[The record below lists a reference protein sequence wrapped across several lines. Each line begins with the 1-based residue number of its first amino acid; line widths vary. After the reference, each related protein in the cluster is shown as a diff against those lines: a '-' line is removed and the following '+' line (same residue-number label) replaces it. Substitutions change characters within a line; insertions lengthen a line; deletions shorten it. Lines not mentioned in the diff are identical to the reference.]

1 MSNLV
6 PRSTNSLASI
16 QIPDGFSRS
25 EGKELSKRQNAE
37 VARGLIA
44 GTRVQAAGFVAGMAL
59 HATAMLSREAAFL
72 ADGDERTA
80 ARLEH
85 IVDGYA
91 MYAAHEVSRF
101 QY

>member
-1 MSNLV
+1 MSNLI
-6 PRSTNSLASI
+6 PRSTNALASSN
-16 QIPDGFSRS
+16 IPDTFNKT
-25 EGKELSKRQNAE
+25 EGRELSKRQNAE

-59 HATAMLSREAAFL
+59 QATAMLSREAAFL
-72 ADGDERTA
+72 AGGDERTA

-91 MYAAHEVSRF
+91 MYAANEVARF